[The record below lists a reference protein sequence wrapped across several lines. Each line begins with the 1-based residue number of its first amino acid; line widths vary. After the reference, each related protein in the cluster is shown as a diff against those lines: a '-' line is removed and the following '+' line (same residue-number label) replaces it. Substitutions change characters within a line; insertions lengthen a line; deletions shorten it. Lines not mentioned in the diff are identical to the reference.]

1 MAIAPRK
8 RQVLGQILVERG
20 LISLQDLE
28 AALAEQKRTEEFLG
42 KILSRMGLVSE
53 DVLVPILADQLGI
66 PHVRLRETVVESQA
80 LSKVPAKFANHY
92 TLLPIRVVNNTLE
105 VAIADPFDVQTVDEL
120 RLLLDCDVRPV
131 LAGPQEIR
139 EAIQRHYGLGASAV
153 QQLLSEGSRA
163 AAPSGPVA
171 EDLSA
176 LADDASIVSFVN
188 QLILQAVKD
197 RATDI
202 HIEPYERFMR
212 IRQRI
217 DGVLHEVPIPQ
228 DLVKLHQAVISR
240 VKVMAKMDIAERR
253 LPQDGRIKVRLN
265 NEEFDLRIS
274 VVPTNFGEGIVI
286 RLLSQAMLYSLEQL
300 GLAQDQLQTLAQLI
314 DRPHG
319 IILVTGPTGSGKTTT
334 LYACLSKLNSTDRK
348 ILTIEDPIEYQ
359 LAGITQIQVHPKIGL
374 SFAQGLRSMLRHD
387 PDVMMV
393 GEVRD
398 PETAEITIRSAL
410 TGHLVFS
417 TLHTNDASGGITRL
431 LDMGV
436 EPFLV
441 SSSVLGFIAQRLVRV
456 ICRECQD
463 DVPASPAL
471 REQFCVRDLPKT
483 LKSGRGCPT
492 CKGTGYRGRT
502 AIYEFLVVDEPI
514 QRLIL
519 QRASSHEIAR
529 AAQQHGPPALS
540 GSAGR
545 AGMRTLRQD
554 GWLKIAQGITTP
566 QEVLRVT

>member
-1 MAIAPRK
+1 MVDPVMAVARK
-8 RQVLGQILVERG
+8 RQMIGQILVERG
-20 LISLQDLE
+20 LVTSQDLE

-42 KILSRMGLVSE
+42 KILIRMGVVSE
-53 DVLVPILADQLGI
+53 EVLVPLLADQLSL
-66 PHVRLRETVVESQA
+66 PFVRLKAFVLDPKA
-80 LSKVPAKFANHY
+80 LEKVPAKFADHY
-92 TLLPIRVVNNTLE
+92 TLLPLRFVNNALE
-105 VAIADPFDVQTVDEL
+105 VAVADPFDVHTIDEL
-120 RLLLDCDVRPV
+120 KLLLDCDVKPV

-153 QQLLSEGSRA
+153 EQLLDEGTRT
-163 AAPSGPVA
+163 AAPSAPAA
-171 EDLSA
+171 EDLGA
-176 LADDASIVSFVN
+176 LADEASIVSFVN

-202 HIEPYERFMR
+202 HIEPYEKFMR

-240 VKVMAKMDIAERR
+240 VKVMARLDIAEKR

-265 NEEFDLRIS
+265 NQEFDLRVS
-274 VVPTNFGEGIVI
+274 VVPTPHGEGIVT
-286 RLLSQAMLYSLEQL
+286 RLLSQTMLYSLEHL
-300 GLAQDQLQTLAQLI
+300 GLVKDHLEILSQLI

-319 IILVTGPTGSGKTTT
+319 ILFVTGPTGSGKTTT

-417 TLHTNDASGGITRL
+417 TLHTNDAAGGVTRL
-431 LDMGV
+431 LDMGI

-441 SSSVLGFIAQRLVRV
+441 SSSVLCFIAQRLVRV
-456 ICRECQD
+456 VCQECQE
-463 DVPASPAL
+463 DVPAPPAL
-471 REQFCVRDLPKT
+471 REQFDVKDLPRT
-483 LKSGRGCPT
+483 LKRGRGCQT

-502 AIYEFLVVDEPI
+502 AIYEFLVVDDPI
-514 QRLIL
+514 QQMIL
-519 QRASSHEIAR
+519 KRASSHEIRR
-529 AAQQHGPPALS
+529 AAQQHGM
-540 GSAGR
+540 R
-545 AGMRTLRQD
+545 ALRQD
-554 GWLKIAQGITTP
+554 GWLRITQGLTTP

>member
-1 MAIAPRK
+1 MAPRK

-53 DVLVPILADQLGI
+53 DLLVPILAEQLGI
-66 PHVRLRETVVESQA
+66 PCLRLKDTPVDPQA

-92 TLLPIRVVNNTLE
+92 TLLPVRFVDNTLE
-105 VAIADPFDVQTVDEL
+105 VAIADPFDVQTIDEL
-120 RLLLDCDVRPV
+120 KLLLDCNVKPL

-139 EAIQRHYGLGASAV
+139 EAIHRQYGLGASAV
-153 QQLLSEGSRA
+153 EQLLDEGTRT
-163 AAPSGPVA
+163 AAPSAPA
-171 EDLSA
+171 TEDLGA
-176 LADDASIVSFVN
+176 LADEASIVSFVN

-202 HIEPYERFMR
+202 HIEPYEKFMR

-228 DLVKLHQAVISR
+228 DLVKLHHAVISR
-240 VKVMAKMDIAERR
+240 VKVMAKLDIAEKR

-265 NEEFDLRIS
+265 NQEFDLRVS
-274 VVPTNFGEGIVI
+274 VVPTPHGEGIVT
-286 RLLSQAMLYSLEQL
+286 RLLSQTMLYSLEQL
-300 GLAQDQLQTLAQLI
+300 GLVKDHLEILSRVL

-319 IILVTGPTGSGKTTT
+319 ILFVTGPTGSGKTTT
-334 LYACLSKLNSTDRK
+334 LYAALSKLNSTDRK
-348 ILTIEDPIEYQ
+348 IITIEDPIEYQ

-417 TLHTNDASGGITRL
+417 TLHTNDAAGGITRL
-431 LDMGV
+431 LDMGI

-441 SSSVLGFIAQRLVRV
+441 
-456 ICRECQD
+456 
-463 DVPASPAL
+463 
-471 REQFCVRDLPKT
+471 
-483 LKSGRGCPT
+483 
-492 CKGTGYRGRT
+492 
-502 AIYEFLVVDEPI
+502 
-514 QRLIL
+514 
-519 QRASSHEIAR
+519 
-529 AAQQHGPPALS
+529 
-540 GSAGR
+540 
-545 AGMRTLRQD
+545 
-554 GWLKIAQGITTP
+554 
-566 QEVLRVT
+566 